1 MKTRRLDFKFTP
13 LQLSVSMTIVGGVP
27 NEQTYDA
34 DIPEYAPDYSLTPL
48 AIQPT
53 VGIIDRDGV
62 LPSGSV
68 NSQLTDVAWYRVID
82 GVEQT
87 TPLVNTPNKQIVTY
101 VGDETGKLLWYQN
114 AAPQKP
120 IVLRFK
126 AKYLDTRTGEVR
138 NINQEVTI
146 TCRNATLYKP
156 VLLLSCG
163 DRFYNPLRDS
173 DKVTVTASLRLGT
186 ESCDKSKRQFVWEML
201 RSTGYYTGITDD
213 DLEVSVSSDGD
224 SVTLDQSLMGERCS
238 LRCRARYSATGN
250 PSAVALTDAS
260 PAKVITFAR
269 RIPSFDYEYVGVTDN
284 LAPDTES
291 IKPEAYIYDNAGKIP
306 NAERN
311 LLPLWYM
318 GANLSA
324 TKIDYLLKGHGMQPT
339 LSTDLIDPSRGAV
352 MALDVKILDPLALAA
367 DADGK
372 VFTDAD
378 GTPFVWH

>member
-13 LQLSVSMTIVGGVP
+13 LQLSVSMTLEGSVP

-34 DIPEYAPDYSLTPL
+34 DSGEYAPDYSLTPA
-48 AIQPT
+48 AIKPT
-53 VGIIDRDGV
+53 VGIIDRDGI
-62 LPSGSV
+62 LQSGCV
-68 NSQLTDVAWYRVID
+68 NSQLTDVSWCRVVD

-87 TPLVNTPNKQIVTY
+87 TLVNATNQQVITFS
-101 VGDETGKLLWYQN
+101 GDDTGKILWYQN
-114 AAPQKP
+114 AQPQNP
-120 IVLRFK
+120 ITLRFK
-126 AKYLDTRTGEVR
+126 AKFLDTRTGEVR
-138 NINQEVTI
+138 NITQDI
-146 TCRNATLYKP
+146 SFTCRNATLYKP

-163 DRFYNPLRDS
+163 DRFYNPMRDES
-173 DKVTVTASLRLGT
+173 LATVTASLRLGT
-186 ESCDKSKRQFVWEML
+186 EECAKAKRKFAWQML
-201 RSTGYYTGITDD
+201 RNTGYYTDITDD
-213 DLEVSVSSDGD
+213 DLEVSVSADGD
-224 SVTLDQSLMGERCS
+224 SITIDQSLMGERCS

-260 PAKVITFAR
+260 PTKVITFAR
-269 RIPSFDYEYVGVTDN
+269 RIPSFDYDYMGVTDN
-284 LAPDTES
+284 LPPGTTS
-291 IKPEAYIYDNAGKIP
+291 IQPEAYIYDNAGKIP
-306 NAERN
+306 DAERN

-324 TKIDYLLKGHGMQPT
+324 TKIDYRLKGHGMQPT
-339 LSTDLIDPSRGAV
+339 IKTDLVDPSRGAV